1 MAETSKRVGRLKA
14 EGKSLP
20 RYALLR
26 HTGAPDDPSGCHI
39 DLLLEDGDSCR
50 TWRLARVP
58 RPNAGAQPAVP
69 LPPHR
74 RVWLEPRSAAVS
86 GNRGWAERIHA
97 GSYSGVLPNATDT
110 TDKDVTLQL
119 QGDLQGCLRIAK
131 GHCSLTIP

>member
-1 MAETSKRVGRLKA
+1 M
-14 EGKSLP
+14 
-20 RYALLR
+20 
-26 HTGAPDDPSGCHI
+26 
-39 DLLLEDGDSCR
+39 
-50 TWRLARVP
+50 P

-74 RVWLEPRSAAVS
+74 LVWLEPRSAAVS

-97 GSYSGVLPNATDT
+97 GSYSGVLPNTTDP